1 MAQYFTMPGL
11 SADAEEALLE
21 DWLIKE
27 GDELSEGSPIATVE
41 TDKAV
46 VDIDIN
52 ADGVV
57 HALLVETGSSVPVGD
72 PILVL
77 RDPDEDP
84 AEADRLAA
92 LARGESAPAA
102 SAPAEAKEEA
112 PTSAESSP
120 EVTNTGSPV
129 PDGPEPAVAAEQ
141 ATLGTEEPV
150 SPAPTGR
157 LFVTPIVRRLAREQG
172 IDLTTITG
180 TGKNGRIIRRDFEK
194 AVAEQANAPKAAPAV
209 QQAAPA
215 QASAP
220 AEQSSSIDL
229 SAYPDAE
236 FVEHT
241 KIRKVVARRLQ
252 QSKREAP
259 HFYLRRSVNVDA
271 LLALRKQLNENS
283 PVRISVNDLVVKAAA
298 KALAEFPEVNSVW
311 DDAGS
316 YRLSTVDVAVAVA
329 SDRGL
334 VTPVVRRADQL
345 ALSALS
351 SSIKDLA
358 SRANENRLKQD
369 ELFGGALTVSNL
381 GMFGV
386 EDFDAIINPPQ
397 AAILAVGAATQQ
409 PVVIDGEIAVA
420 SIMRLSLSVDHRSV
434 DGALGAQFLARI
446 VEQLESPFSLLI

>member
-141 ATLGTEEPV
+141 ATLGNEEPV

-194 AVAEQANAPKAAPAV
+194 AVAEQANAPKAPPA
-209 QQAAPA
+209 QQAAPV
-215 QASAP
+215 QAPAP
-220 AEQSSSIDL
+220 AEHSSSIDL

>member
-52 ADGVV
+52 DDGVV
-57 HALLVETGSSVPVGD
+57 HALLVETGTSVPVGD

-77 RDPDEDP
+77 RGADEDP
-84 AEADRLAA
+84 AEADRLTA
-92 LARGESAPAA
+92 LAKGQDAPMKEE
-102 SAPAEAKEEA
+102 SAPAEAPASDSTTEK
-112 PTSAESSP
+112 S
-120 EVTNTGSPV
+120 
-129 PDGPEPAVAAEQ
+129 EPAPEQ
-141 ATLGTEEPV
+141 
-150 SPAPTGR
+150 PAPAPVADAAPAPAASGGGR

-194 AVAEQANAPKAAPAV
+194 AVAERGSQPQTLAPAASEDP
-209 QQAAPA
+209 AAK
-215 QASAP
+215 P
-220 AEQSSSIDL
+220 AEQASSIDV
-229 SAYPDAE
+229 SVYPGAE
-236 FVEHT
+236 FVEHSRL
-241 KIRKVVARRLQ
+241 RKVVARRLQ

-259 HFYLRRSVNVDA
+259 HFYLRRSVKVDD

-298 KALAEFPEVNSVW
+298 KALAEFPEVNTVW
-311 DDAGS
+311 DDAGA
-316 YRLSTVDVAVAVA
+316 YRLADVDVAVAVA
-329 SDRGL
+329 SERGL
-334 VTPVVRRADQL
+334 VTPVVRKADQL

-369 ELFGGALTVSNL
+369 ELVGGALTVSNL

-397 AAILAVGAATQQ
+397 AAILAVGSASPQ
-409 PVVIDGEIAVA
+409 PIVVDGELAIGT
-420 SIMRLSLSVDHRSV
+420 IMKLSLSVDHRSV

>member
-52 ADGVV
+52 DDGVV
-57 HALLVETGSSVPVGD
+57 HALLVETGTSVPVGD

-77 RDPDEDP
+77 RGADEDP
-84 AEADRLAA
+84 AEADRLTA
-92 LARGESAPAA
+92 LAKGEDAPAKEESGPADAPASDSTADKSEPAPEQPAPAPVADAAPAPAA
-102 SAPAEAKEEA
+102 S
-112 PTSAESSP
+112 
-120 EVTNTGSPV
+120 G
-129 PDGPEPAVAAEQ
+129 G
-141 ATLGTEEPV
+141 
-150 SPAPTGR
+150 GR

-194 AVAEQANAPKAAPAV
+194 AVAERGSQPQTATPAASEAPA
-209 QQAAPA
+209 AA
-215 QASAP
+215 AP
-220 AEQSSSIDL
+220 AEQASSIDV
-229 SAYPDAE
+229 SAYPGAE
-236 FVEHT
+236 FVEHSRL
-241 KIRKVVARRLQ
+241 RKVVARRLQ

-259 HFYLRRSVNVDA
+259 HFYLRRSVKVDD

-298 KALAEFPEVNSVW
+298 KALAEFPEVNTVW
-311 DDAGS
+311 DDAGA
-316 YRLSTVDVAVAVA
+316 YRLADVDVAVAVA
-329 SDRGL
+329 SERGL
-334 VTPVVRRADQL
+334 VTPVVRKADQL

-369 ELFGGALTVSNL
+369 ELVGGALTVSNL

-397 AAILAVGAATQQ
+397 AAILAVGSASQQ
-409 PVVIDGEIAVA
+409 AIVVDGELAIGT
-420 SIMRLSLSVDHRSV
+420 IMKLSLSVDHRSV

>member
-112 PTSAESSP
+112 PTSAESTP

-129 PDGPEPAVAAEQ
+129 PDGLEPAVAAEQ
-141 ATLGTEEPV
+141 ATLGTEEQV

-157 LFVTPIVRRLAREQG
+157 LFVTPIVRRLAKEQG

-194 AVAEQANAPKAAPAV
+194 AVAEQANAPKAPPA
-209 QQAAPA
+209 QQAAPV
-215 QASAP
+215 QSPAP
-220 AEQSSSIDL
+220 AEHSSSIDL

-334 VTPVVRRADQL
+334 VTPVVRKADQL

-420 SIMRLSLSVDHRSV
+420 SIMKLSLSVDHRSV